1 MNQMHIKYFE
11 INENLENN
19 SNTLLIVE
27 NKKMLYSMLNDLLSG
42 NNYLEYFDIFD
53 ENLKKVKFT
62 DVIDFIP
69 SLLMLD
75 INQKKNINLLIRNIK
90 NNYFYE
96 MHKETEYIKERITSI
111 FNNIKLNINFDI
123 ISDVDFSEEDLM
135 KEMNISIFDG
145 YLNILERLTNYIK
158 VIYELRKVKCFI
170 FYGLL
175 EFLDEEDLKLLL
187 LECKYMNIKVIDI
200 ENGNNSSDF
209 FDSIYIL
216 DKDLCLIK

>member
-145 YLNILERLTNYIK
+145 YSTILERLTNYIK
-158 VIYELRKVKCFI
+158 VIYELRGVKCFI

-209 FDSIYIL
+209 FDSKYIL